1 MVEVADERPSLWWC
15 SRCYRV
21 SDAASSGFAPFFE
34 GYHSCPWC
42 PGVCLVLPAR
52 FREYARSALVVLAWD
67 GHTDPAPLVELG
79 RVIGYART
87 QHVRRS
93 VASRVAAVVDAEP
106 GLRDLLVSAQE
117 CGELDD
123 ALLTLWIVVG
133 ELRIAAQDPSVIEIA
148 GAGDGRDRLGSLFRV
163 IFGAG

>member
-1 MVEVADERPSLWWC
+1 MVEVAEARASLWWC
-15 SRCYRV
+15 SRCYQV
-21 SDAASSGFAPFFE
+21 NGVASLAPAPIFE

-67 GHTDPAPLVELG
+67 EHTDPAPLVELG

-87 QHVRRS
+87 QHASRS
-93 VASRVAAVVDAEP
+93 AASRVAAVVDAEP

-163 IFGAG
+163 VFGAG